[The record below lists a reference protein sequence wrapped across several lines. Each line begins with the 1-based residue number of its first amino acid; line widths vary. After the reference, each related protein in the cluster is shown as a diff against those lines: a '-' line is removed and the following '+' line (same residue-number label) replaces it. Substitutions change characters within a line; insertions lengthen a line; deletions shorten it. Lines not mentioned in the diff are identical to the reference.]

1 MLCGY
6 LTVMGQINTFTLF
19 TADTVF
25 PCLTPWPEHVPTG
38 VDFTSPERTTHLMID
53 THIQT
58 ISRELSLK
66 PQHVKAVAVLLDEGA
81 TVPFISRYRKEATGT
96 MDEVGVAGVRDRLVE
111 LAELDKRR
119 EAILSSLT
127 ERDLLTD
134 DLRHALEQAKDKARL
149 EDIYLPYRPKRR
161 TRAAVAKERGLE
173 PLANALFSQRGL
185 NPQHEAAQFVNPD
198 KDVPDIEAALAG
210 ARDII
215 AENINENANAR
226 AAMRTLFVKR
236 GRFVS
241 KVAKGKEETGATYRD
256 WFDWDE
262 PLARVP
268 GHRALAMFRGENE
281 KLLKLSL
288 RPPEEEASSLLRR
301 SVLRGNGADTHE
313 VGLALDDCYKRLL
326 GPSMENEV
334 RAEVKKRA
342 DAEAIGVFAA
352 NLRELLLA
360 APLGQKRVLALD
372 PGFRTGAKL
381 TVLDAQGA
389 LREHTTIF
397 PTGSKK
403 QQDEA
408 SETLRALC
416 AKYEV
421 EAIAIGNGTAGRE
434 TETFVRELNLGIPA
448 VLVNESGA
456 SIYSASEVA
465 RREFPDLD
473 LTVRGSASI
482 GRRLMDPLA
491 ELVKIDPK
499 SIGVGQYQHDVDQA
513 ALKKS
518 LEDVVE
524 RCVNSVG
531 VDLNT
536 ASRELLASVS
546 GLGLVLAENIVAH
559 RDEHGPFASRR
570 ELLKVKRLGPKAF
583 EQAAGFLRVKGKE
596 VLDGSAVHPE
606 RYALVKQIAKDAGC
620 SVADLI
626 NNEAARARVKIDN
639 YISEEVGLPTL
650 RDIMDEL
657 TKPGRDPRAEFSAF
671 SFTEGV
677 NDIKD
682 LHEGMKLPGIVTNVT
697 KFGAFVDI
705 GVHRDGLVHIS
716 QLADKFIRDPSEVVA
731 AGREVEVTV
740 IGVDE
745 KRGRIN
751 LSMKRNAGA

>member
-1 MLCGY
+1 
-6 LTVMGQINTFTLF
+6 
-19 TADTVF
+19 
-25 PCLTPWPEHVPTG
+25 
-38 VDFTSPERTTHLMID
+38 MID

-66 PQHVKAVAVLLDEGA
+66 PHHVKAVAALLDEGA

-96 MDEVGVAGVRDRLVE
+96 MDEVGVAGVRDRLIE

-119 EAILSSLT
+119 EAILSSLL
-127 ERDLLTD
+127 ERDLLSD
-134 DLRHALEQAKDKARL
+134 NLKQAIDQAKDKTRL
-149 EDIYLPYRPKRR
+149 EDIYLPHRPKRR
-161 TRAAVAKERGLE
+161 TRAAMAKERGLE
-173 PLANALFSQRGL
+173 PLANTLFSQRGID
-185 NPQHEAAQFVNPD
+185 PKREAERYVNQN
-198 KDVPDIEAALAG
+198 KDVAHVEAALAG

-215 AENINENANAR
+215 AENINENPKAR
-226 AAMRTLFVKR
+226 AAMRILFVKR

-241 KVAKGKEETGATYRD
+241 QVAKGKEEAGATYRD

-262 PLARVP
+262 PLARIP

-288 RPPEEEASSLLRR
+288 RPPEEEATGLMRK
-301 SVLRGNGADTHE
+301 SVLRGNGADSRE
-313 VGLALDDCYKRLL
+313 VGIALDDCYKRLL

-342 DAEAIGVFAA
+342 DTEAIGVFAA

-381 TVLDAQGA
+381 TVLNAQGA
-389 LREHTTIF
+389 LKEHTTIF
-397 PTGSKK
+397 PTGSKR
-403 QQDEA
+403 QQEEA
-408 SETLRALC
+408 GATLQTLC
-416 AKYEV
+416 SKHAV

-434 TETFVRELNLGIPA
+434 TETFVQSLNLGIPA
-448 VLVNESGA
+448 VLVNEAGA

-499 SIGVGQYQHDVDQA
+499 SIGVGQYQHDVDQT
-513 ALKKS
+513 ALKKG
-518 LEDVVE
+518 LDDVVE

-546 GLGLVLAENIVAH
+546 GLGPVLAENIVNY
-559 RDEHGPFASRR
+559 RDENGPFTSRR

-596 VLDGSAVHPE
+596 ILDGSAVHPE
-606 RYALVKQIAKDAGC
+606 RYKLVKQMAKDANC
-620 SVADLI
+620 TVADLI
-626 NNEAARARVKIDN
+626 NDTTVRERIKIDD

-671 SFTEGV
+671 SFAEGI

-716 QLADKFIRDPSEVVA
+716 QLADKFIRDPSEIVA
-731 AGREVEVTV
+731 ASREVTVTV

-751 LSMKRNAGA
+751 LSMKTRTEA

>member
-1 MLCGY
+1 M
-6 LTVMGQINTFTLF
+6 T
-19 TADTVF
+19 
-25 PCLTPWPEHVPTG
+25 
-38 VDFTSPERTTHLMID
+38 D

-58 ISRELSLK
+58 ISRELSLT
-66 PQHVKAVAVLLDEGA
+66 PQHVKAVAALLDEGA

-96 MDEVGVAGVRDRLVE
+96 MDEVGVAGVRDRLAE

-119 EAILSSLT
+119 EAILSSLA
-127 ERDLLTD
+127 ERDLLTN
-134 DLRHALEQAKDKARL
+134 DLKQAIEQAEDKARL
-149 EDIYLPYRPKRR
+149 EDIYLPHRPKRR
-161 TRAAVAKERGLE
+161 TRATAARERGLE
-173 PLANALFSQRGL
+173 PLASTLFSQRGVD
-185 NPQHEAAQFVNPD
+185 PRCEAERFVSLS
-198 KDVPDIEAALAG
+198 KDVADVDAALAG

-215 AENINENANAR
+215 AENISEDFKVR
-226 AAMRTLFVKR
+226 AAIRTLFVKQ

-241 KVAKGKEETGATYRD
+241 RVAKGKEEAGATYRD

-288 RPPEEEASSLLRR
+288 RPPEEMATDLMRR
-301 SVLRGNGADTHE
+301 SVLRGNGADSRE

-326 GPSMENEV
+326 GPSIENEV

-342 DAEAIGVFAA
+342 DTEAIGVFAA

-381 TVLDAQGA
+381 TVLNSQGA
-389 LREHTTIF
+389 LKEHTTIF
-397 PTGSKK
+397 PTGSKN
-403 QQDEA
+403 QQSEA
-408 SETLRALC
+408 SQILRALC
-416 AKYEV
+416 SKHAV

-448 VLVNESGA
+448 VLVNEAGA

-465 RREFPDLD
+465 RREFPELD

-491 ELVKIDPK
+491 ELVKLDPK

-513 ALKKS
+513 ALKTG
-518 LEDVVE
+518 LDDVVE

-546 GLGLVLAENIVAH
+546 GLGPGLAENIVAH
-559 RDEHGPFASRR
+559 RDANGAFPSRR
-570 ELLKVKRLGPKAF
+570 ELLKVKRLGAKAF
-583 EQAAGFLRVKGKE
+583 EQAAGFLRVNGKE

-606 RYALVKQIAKDAGC
+606 RYTLVKQMAKDAGC

-626 NNEAARARVKIDN
+626 KDGAARERVTIDK
-639 YISEEVGLPTL
+639 YISNEVGLPTL

-671 SFTEGV
+671 SFAEGV

-682 LHEGMKLPGIVTNVT
+682 LYEGMKLPGLVTNVT

-716 QLADKFIRDPSEVVA
+716 QMADRFVRDPSEVVA
-731 AGREVEVTV
+731 AGREVKVT
-740 IGVDE
+740 ILGVDE

-751 LSMKRNAGA
+751 LSMKSNAGA